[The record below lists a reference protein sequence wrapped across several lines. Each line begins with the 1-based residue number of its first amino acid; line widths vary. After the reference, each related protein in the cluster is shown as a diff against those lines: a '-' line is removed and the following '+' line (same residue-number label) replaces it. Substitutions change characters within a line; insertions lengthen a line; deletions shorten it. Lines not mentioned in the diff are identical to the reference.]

1 MIAESATAVTENL
14 VNVIASEM
22 ASGVERAVDCWMA
35 QVEHAMTDVRLTT
48 LGRVNAVRQIL
59 ETYKRVT
66 GRQQL
71 QGRPSSSAV

>member
-48 LGRVNAVRQIL
+48 LGRVNAVREIL

-66 GRQQL
+66 GRL